1 MRRAFS
7 HESKNKC
14 HDLLRTKF
22 NSQVPNVWQADYV
35 GHKRNSERQNI
46 GQRMDADE
54 ISTKARDQKNDCL
67 RLDRR

>member
-35 GHKRNSERQNI
+35 GHKGNSERQNI

-54 ISTKARDQKNDCL
+54 SVQ
-67 RLDRR
+67 RLEIGSMTVSD